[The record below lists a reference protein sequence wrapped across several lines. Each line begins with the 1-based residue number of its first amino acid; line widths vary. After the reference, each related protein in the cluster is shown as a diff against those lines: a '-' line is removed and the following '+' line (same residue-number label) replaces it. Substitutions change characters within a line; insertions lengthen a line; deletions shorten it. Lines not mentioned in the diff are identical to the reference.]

1 MKDIA
6 HGVRKFLKSQP
17 RMVLLPAKS
26 CSLNLEG
33 FYEFAAIDE
42 HGNETCDSYKLR
54 IEIPENFPR
63 EIPTVFEVGQKIP
76 RTPENHVN
84 PDGSLCLGSPLRLK
98 ILTNSDKT
106 LLGFAS
112 NCIFP
117 FLYAHSIGRF
127 LFGEL
132 SHGLAGLIE
141 DYKEM
146 LDLQTER
153 QVIQFFTLASLRRR
167 IANKRKCPCG
177 CGRRLGVC
185 EFRHKINF
193 FRSIAP
199 RSWFA
204 AHKTYIERQT

>member
-1 MKDIA
+1 MKEVSL
-6 HGVRKFLKSQP
+6 GVRNFLKSQP
-17 RMVLLPAKS
+17 RMVLRPSKS
-26 CSLNLEG
+26 SALTLEG
-33 FYEFAAIDE
+33 LYEFAAVDE
-42 HGNETCDSYKLR
+42 HGNETFGSYNLR

-63 EIPTVFEVGQKIP
+63 EMPTVFEVGQKIP
-76 RTPENHVN
+76 RKPENHVN
-84 PDGSLCLGSPLRLK
+84 LDGSLCLGSPLRLK
-98 ILTNSDKT
+98 LLTDSDKT

-117 FLYAHSIGRF
+117 FLYAHSLGRF

-141 DYKEM
+141 DYKDM
-146 LDLQTER
+146 LDVQTER
-153 QVIQFFTLASLRRR
+153 QVVQFFTLASLRRR

-177 CGRRLGVC
+177 CDRRLGVC
-185 EFRHKINF
+185 EFRHKINS

-204 AHKTYIERQT
+204 THKAYIERQI